1 MSSLSCGTAV
11 CVVCLEKPKYR
22 CPACRVPYCSL
33 PCFRK
38 HKAPSPAATSS
49 LSSVSRSALLFH
61 RPALPVSCQLLV
73 TISLHLTRL
82 AQGSA
87 PATGLTFCPECS
99 FQLAAPPPRLPT
111 LLGDWDPTLLTSSIS
126 VLWEAEPLPGGPGEF
141 RVWTPGGTGT
151 CTFGI

>member
-61 RPALPVSCQLLV
+61 SWQHLPLVFPPSWVTGIQLSLPHPSLSFGRRNPSQVGLVSFVCGLPVARGPAHS
-73 TISLHLTRL
+73 
-82 AQGSA
+82 GSE
-87 PATGLTFCPECS
+87 T
-99 FQLAAPPPRLPT
+99 
-111 LLGDWDPTLLTSSIS
+111 
-126 VLWEAEPLPGGPGEF
+126 AEDTVCG
-141 RVWTPGGTGT
+141 
-151 CTFGI
+151 